1 MPSSLQARNT
11 RMAISPLLA
20 TRTFR
25 IFLISNSPY
34 VSIAFFQMK
43 SAYIFFIVLIA
54 DVHFN
59 RKHYVYIILIS
70 PLYFSP
76 KENNLFR
83 ALQNLSQKFL
93 CKKSDGAL

>member
-34 VSIAFFQMK
+34 VSIAFFQIKM
-43 SAYIFFIVLIA
+43 AYIFFIVLSA

-59 RKHYVYIILIS
+59 RKPSITEIKRL
-70 PLYFSP
+70 
-76 KENNLFR
+76 R
-83 ALQNLSQKFL
+83 RQKRP
-93 CKKSDGAL
+93 